1 MIMDEI
7 SIKLPAKP
15 EYMSVARLTTAAI
28 ANRMNFTVDDIED
41 LKLAISEASNYL
53 IKQFSGIS
61 HLVIDYHTNSD
72 SSILAKVKVSGAS
85 GISEKQQDN
94 NELSLFIIESVSDQV
109 TREENQGVIS
119 GFSILKKGGGSFKH
133 E

>member
-28 ANRMNFTVDDIED
+28 ANRIGFTVDDIED

-53 IKQFSGIS
+53 IHQFSENS
-61 HLVIDYHTNSD
+61 YLTIDYQINTD
-72 SSILAKVKVSGAS
+72 SSILAKVKVIGAS
-85 GISEKQQDN
+85 SVTEKKLDN

-109 TREENQGVIS
+109 IKEEEQGVIN
-119 GFSILKKGGGSFKH
+119 GFSILKSGGGSFEH